1 MKITNFLALGIC
13 LLFGSCTM
21 QKSTVQVNDKG
32 TEWEWNKGT
41 IVVKT
46 PERPAGQESVIGL
59 ALPKM
64 EVVRVGFVGLGMRGP
79 GAVSRFTY
87 IPGTQI
93 VALCD
98 YEKERAEKCQKYLKE
113 ASLPKAAV
121 YSGDKGYEELCKRD
135 DIDLVYIATPHS
147 HHYLHAKMCLEAG
160 KNVLCE
166 KAFTVNADQARKLFA
181 LAKEKNL
188 LITEA
193 IWTRYMPSRK
203 MIDDIISSGV
213 IGEVTAVT
221 ANLNYAIS
229 EVERIRKPELAGGA
243 LLDVGVYTINF
254 ASMVLGDK
262 LKNVQATAIF
272 REGVDMLDT
281 IAMVFEGDRMAT
293 LQCGAREISDRMGSI
308 FGTKG
313 YIQVQNINNPE
324 KITVFDKEH
333 KEVAAYLPP
342 AQITGYEYE
351 VEACAR
357 AIAQGEKEC
366 PEMPHDETVRVMEIM
381 DGIRKSWGY
390 EIPLYE

>member
-1 MKITNFLALGIC
+1 MFYILRHGRTDWNEEHRLQGEVDIPLNETGRQMAYDAAEKYKDIDFDICYCSPLKRAQETARIFLADRNPAVEIITDNRLHEMCFGDYEGVKNIRQKPEC
-13 LLFGSCTM
+13 PVYLLF
-21 QKSTVQVNDKG
+21 
-32 TEWEWNKGT
+32 EE
-41 IVVKT
+41 
-46 PERPAGQESVIGL
+46 PEKYVAKDGAES
-59 ALPKM
+59 
-64 EVVRVGFVGLGMRGP
+64 F
-79 GAVSRFTY
+79 
-87 IPGTQI
+87 
-93 VALCD
+93 
-98 YEKERAEKCQKYLKE
+98 
-113 ASLPKAAV
+113 
-121 YSGDKGYEELCKRD
+121 EELYHRTGEF
-135 DIDLVYIATPHS
+135 IEQVLRPQ
-147 HHYLHAKMCLEAG
+147 LEAG

-213 IGEVTAVT
+213 IGEVTAVI

-262 LKNVQATAIF
+262 LKDVQATAIF

-333 KEVAAYLPP
+333 KEVAVYLPP

-366 PEMPHDETVRVMEIM
+366 LEMPHDETVRVMGIM